1 MTMLEILSENRGLK
15 AHVVEAE
22 PMLTQVDIKQLPS
35 YSIGFEDGE
44 STGEARGEALFVCRL
59 LTRLNAG
66 EVADLLGLS
75 AADVERIVARG
86 DHDKPVD
93 NRP

>member
-1 MTMLEILSENRGLK
+1 MTMLEILSENRGMK
-15 AHVVEAE
+15 AHMVEAE

-44 STGEARGEALFVCRL
+44 STGEARGEALIVLRL
-59 LTRLNAG
+59 LTHLNVG
-66 EVADLLGLS
+66 EVADLLRLC
-75 AADVERIVARG
+75 AADVERIAARG
-86 DHDKPVD
+86 DHDKLVD